1 MGWDRSSIFLW
12 IVMMIRPHHWI
23 MQALALTVVSIGVA
37 VATVTDL
44 QFNLFGACMALA
56 WIVPSAI
63 NKILWSNLQQ
73 QDNWTAL
80 AYVVIS
86 TQLLKILL
94 AQKDLLMFCDET
106 GWCGRLHQSL
116 CCFCWLWCLGLIPQ
130 AFSPSIGTLI
140 TQQLFS
146 HLQPLASYFSGL
158 VL

>member
-1 MGWDRSSIFLW
+1 
-12 IVMMIRPHHWI
+12 
-23 MQALALTVVSIGVA
+23 MQVLALTVVSIGVA

-94 AQKDLLMFCDET
+94 AQQDLLMFCDET
-106 GWCGRLHQSL
+106 G
-116 CCFCWLWCLGLIPQ
+116 
-130 AFSPSIGTLI
+130 
-140 TQQLFS
+140 
-146 HLQPLASYFSGL
+146 
-158 VL
+158 

>member
-1 MGWDRSSIFLW
+1 
-12 IVMMIRPHHWI
+12 

-106 GWCGRLHQSL
+106 G
-116 CCFCWLWCLGLIPQ
+116 
-130 AFSPSIGTLI
+130 
-140 TQQLFS
+140 
-146 HLQPLASYFSGL
+146 
-158 VL
+158 